1 MLTGAGSTE
10 TVINSS
16 GVLAPGHAYETE
28 QAGAEQPGG
37 GRDQYGGNGQ
47 TRGLVFALGST
58 QIERFLEFGE
68 INHLIGS
75 TDCDYLDGGVTL
87 DIHGIEADQLPRGI
101 PLTLEIGRHERS
113 PFVQI
118 QFRHLALDP
127 DSTGQLAVFVL
138 RLEAVRCLVDSIGVV
153 Y

>member
-1 MLTGAGSTE
+1 MLTGAGITE
-10 TVINSS
+10 TLINSS
-16 GVLAPGHAYETE
+16 GVLAPGNARETD

-37 GRDQYGGNGQ
+37 GRDRYGGHGQ
-47 TRGLVFALGST
+47 TRCLVFAPGST
-58 QIERFLEFGE
+58 RIERILEFGE
-68 INHLIGS
+68 INHFIGS

-101 PLTLEIGRHERS
+101 PLTLEIGRHECS
-113 PFVQI
+113 SFVQA

-127 DSTGQLAVFVL
+127 DSAGQLAVLVL
-138 RLEAVRCLVDSIGVV
+138 RLEAETCLMDSIGVV